1 MNTNLPI
8 HIQSSAN
15 PHSKVIVEQGWCVHV
30 SSLIH
35 SDEPL
40 LLERGLQGMVVLQ
53 DMCDFTTDMAGLK
66 QLARE
71 LDNDRDGVTLL
82 EHCKLLL
89 KTLRQQN
96 MEL

>member
-1 MNTNLPI
+1 M
-8 HIQSSAN
+8 
-15 PHSKVIVEQGWCVHV
+15 

-53 DMCDFTTDMAGLK
+53 DMCDFTTDMARLK
-66 QLARE
+66 QLAHE
-71 LDNDRDGVTLL
+71 LDNDRESVTLL